1 MNGISWFTQ
10 QSCAAQ
16 PFSTKKQPI
25 YARLIPLTT
34 AFSLLFV
41 TGQLAKAATL
51 RALNE
56 GTVVDTFTECIND
69 GIAMMVGQNPTDEQ
83 GWQYTLDSF
92 NDGVNGYQV
101 GGNVYEIYGLALRE
115 TSDSIWVALNANMPL
130 TGATAP
136 SAADGNIGWGDLFFN
151 FSGTD
156 FTTAS
161 NEGNLFAVRFA
172 GTNDSFAPTIGL
184 YDNVTATST
193 TAINSGFSSI
203 QNYNEWVSVNGGNPS
218 LGDLPANTYY
228 FDQTQ
233 SLNAIA
239 SGTYLTGITYLSP
252 TELTEAGYKLN
263 QFGGSQTI
271 AFKFDK
277 SAICNSG
284 YCKSV
289 PEPSGVF
296 GLAVV
301 GLIFGG
307 SQFCKRYRKGKSEGL

>member
-1 MNGISWFTQ
+1 MNRYLS
-10 QSCAAQ
+10 
-16 PFSTKKQPI
+16 
-25 YARLIPLTT
+25 LVTT
-34 AFSLLFV
+34 FGLLFV
-41 TGQLAKAATL
+41 TGQPAQAATL

-56 GTVVDTFTECIND
+56 GTVVDTFTECLND
-69 GIAMMVGQNPTDEQ
+69 GIAMMVGQNPRDEE

-115 TSDSIWVALNANMPL
+115 TDDSIWVALNANMPL

-172 GTNDSFAPTIGL
+172 QTNDSFAPTIGF
-184 YDNVTATST
+184 YSNVTATST

-203 QNYNEWVSVNGGNPS
+203 QIYNEWVSSHDSSPR
-218 LGDLPANTYY
+218 LGDLPADTSY

-239 SGTYLTGITYLSP
+239 SGTYLTGITYLSAA
-252 TELTEAGYKLN
+252 ELTEAGYNLN
-263 QFGGSQTI
+263 QFGGSETI

-289 PEPSGVF
+289 PEPSSIL

-307 SQFCKRYRKGKSEGL
+307 SQFCKRYRKGETRASVHD